1 MGLQKIDPTSKG
13 IEAGVSTL
21 TLFIMCAEAFS
32 NLLIQPKRHKIIHGL
47 KLDKQVI
54 VSHLLFT
61 DDSLI
66 FTKASVE
73 DCRNQKVIVDC
84 YVAASG
90 QIFNYEKSSMVFS
103 GKLQAEQIT
112 TIKNI
117 FQLNIVSK
125 YEKYLGLPSIIGGK
139 TMSFFNELKLKLLS
153 KISNWQH
160 KLFSSDGK
168 EVLIKAVA
176 QAVLAYAMS
185 VFKVPLTLCENIKK
199 AITKF

>member
-1 MGLQKIDPTSKG
+1 MT
-13 IEAGVSTL
+13 
-21 TLFIMCAEAFS
+21 
-32 NLLIQPKRHKIIHGL
+32 
-47 KLDKQVI
+47 

-160 KLFSSDGK
+160 KLFSSGGK

-176 QAVLAYAMS
+176 QAVLAYVMS
-185 VFKVPLTLCENIKK
+185 VFKVPLTLCENIQK